1 MPFITPLSFA
11 RRDAK
16 LRSKCMSHDCDYDD
30 DVLSSQISRELTASA
45 DELEVTA
52 AMAKF
57 SLEKSVSC
65 SFAKRV

>member
-1 MPFITPLSFA
+1 
-11 RRDAK
+11 
-16 LRSKCMSHDCDYDD
+16 MSHDYDYDD